1 MQTVDG
7 RRLSVDVKKRKEL
20 GEFKAHKKAG
30 PQFADANEEPAYR
43 SATQKSSIICVF

>member
-7 RRLSVDVKKRKEL
+7 RRLSVDDKKRKEL
-20 GEFKAHKKAG
+20 GEFKAHKKTP
-30 PQFADANEEPAYR
+30 PQFADANEEGVYR